1 MYEPLQPLLLNSF
14 FLIAP
19 LFFIQQ
25 IDDRPLVK
33 YKNAIAFLSSVCIVM
48 ACMSYPIRISPDFLI
63 DLRWVPLLLTHMY
76 AGYVVSIPLA
86 AATLAYR
93 LFGIGGD
100 GAFMA
105 FVVLSVFL
113 LPPKLFARARWSVLR
128 KAMAGGAFSAG
139 YGLCCAVV
147 LYGTGSYYTVKSE
160 WVVPLFLIQLLVTAT
175 MTALIENW
183 IRKDAE
189 KREQRRI
196 LTEKL
201 DQYDIVSQLAA
212 SVSHEVR
219 NPLTVTRGF
228 LQLLRSGV
236 PTERERQ
243 HYISLA
249 LDELDRAQ
257 DMITDYLSFAK
268 QDPSNDHKTDFD
280 VGAELEHITN
290 VIRPYALIHSVL
302 VETRLAS
309 ACRVH
314 GHPGKFRQCVI
325 NLCKN
330 AIEAMPQG
338 GALRV
343 SMERDDRS
351 NELLLTI
358 QDEGVGMDGRQLE
371 RIGTAYATT
380 KEKGTGLGLSVAC
393 RAVEEMGG
401 RIRFRS
407 AVGEGTTVFLHLP
420 LHGERARKEEARAP
434 AVVLEAAAG
443 AER

>member
-1 MYEPLQPLLLNSF
+1 MYEPLQMLLLNSF

-25 IDDRPLVK
+25 IDERPLLK
-33 YKNAIAFLSSVCIVM
+33 YKNVIAFLSSVCIVM
-48 ACMSYPIRISPDFLI
+48 ACMTFPIRVSPDFLI
-63 DLRWVPLLLTHMY
+63 DLRWIPLLLTHMY
-76 AGYVVSIPLA
+76 LGYVVSIPLA

-93 LFGIGGD
+93 LLGIGGD

-105 FVVLSVFL
+105 FVILSVFL
-113 LPPKLFARARWSVLR
+113 IPPKLFARGGWSAMR
-128 KAMAGGAFSAG
+128 KTMTGGAFSAG
-139 YGLCCAVV
+139 YGLFCTVV
-147 LYGTGSYYTVKSE
+147 LYATGTLHMVESE
-160 WVVPLFLIQLLVTAT
+160 WVVPLFFIQLLVTAT

-196 LTEKL
+196 MTEKL
-201 DQYDIVSQLAA
+201 DKYDIVSQLAA

-228 LQLLRSGV
+228 LQLLRSGA
-236 PTERERQ
+236 PSERERQ

-268 QDPSNDHKTDFD
+268 QDPSNDNKTDFD
-280 VGAELEHITN
+280 VGAEMEHITN

-302 VETRLAS
+302 VETRLAP
-309 ACRVH
+309 ACCVH

-330 AIEAMPQG
+330 AIEAMPRG

-343 SMERDDRS
+343 SMERDDRT
-351 NELLLTI
+351 NEMLLTI

-380 KEKGTGLGLSVAC
+380 KEKGTGLGLSVVC
-393 RAVEEMGG
+393 RTVEEMGG

-407 AVGEGTTVFLHLP
+407 AVGVGTTVLLHLP
-420 LHGERARKEEARAP
+420 LQGERPRQEGAQAP
-434 AVVLEAAAG
+434 TAILEPAAG